1 MRAQDRVT
9 QMRRQQHEILGLIVI
24 EEGLMH
30 IYESN
35 RSVMEIR
42 WPFPSQVIA
51 DCLSLLELFFPW
63 SS

>member
-30 IYESN
+30 IYEPN
-35 RSVMEIR
+35 RIVMEIR

-51 DCLSLLELFFPW
+51 DWVSLLELFFPW